1 MVSCIEKTI
10 DTSRDQGIGLR
21 SATSVAG
28 DWIALGN
35 VGGVVIGRSRLP

>member
-21 SATSVAG
+21 SATSVA
-28 DWIALGN
+28 WIALGN